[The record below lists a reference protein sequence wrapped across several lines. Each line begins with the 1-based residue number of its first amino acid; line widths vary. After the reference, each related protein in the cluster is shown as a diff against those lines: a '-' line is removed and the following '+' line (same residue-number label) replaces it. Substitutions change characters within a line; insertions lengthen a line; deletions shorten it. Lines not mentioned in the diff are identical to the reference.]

1 MGDKENAVTVSMN
14 KLMDRKTDTKFS
26 DLKLSQNFEEETGK
40 MHSTPNPNSYISN
53 ISEEEAFS
61 RQQTAKSLIQ
71 ANFDTDDSNHLETNE
86 NHKQNKDIDT
96 DFAKTIKYFP
106 DRFSV
111 TEHLVKP
118 KANLISSH
126 DKVKDILEEVPS
138 STKCKS
144 HKCQANNKLNLTV
157 SHLIENIVEN
167 IVSNSSETEEEG
179 KLFSE
184 TKQQDIL
191 NVTSPVTNDG
201 YSDTQQNLI
210 DTHDKWTESDPSM
223 PINNNKS
230 HSVQDE
236 SINQNNSGDITKYE
250 SNNAS
255 SKAAIENNG
264 TRNGKLKT
272 QQHIKGMRR
281 KVQWL
286 CRDKTLTKRVECL
299 Q

>member
-1 MGDKENAVTVSMN
+1 MG
-14 KLMDRKTDTKFS
+14 
-26 DLKLSQNFEEETGK
+26 
-40 MHSTPNPNSYISN
+40 
-53 ISEEEAFS
+53 
-61 RQQTAKSLIQ
+61 
-71 ANFDTDDSNHLETNE
+71 SNHLQTNE
-86 NHKQNKDIDT
+86 NHKQNEDLET

-118 KANLISSH
+118 EANLISNH
-126 DKVKDILEEVPS
+126 DKVKDILEEVPLNN
-138 STKCKS
+138 KCKS
-144 HKCQANNKLNLTV
+144 HKCQTNNKLNLTV
-157 SHLIENIVEN
+157 SHLVENIVAD

-179 KLFSE
+179 KIFSE

-191 NVTSPVTNDG
+191 NVTSPATNDG

-230 HSVQDE
+230 HLVQDE